1 MSEGFDLPN
10 HRIHAAFM
18 KGTPSM
24 AAEAPPSTTMR
35 VTFAWASYVIHSA
48 LPFGS
53 VPLRADRKRSM
64 RTVSSY
70 PFRRNPSQ

>member
-10 HRIHAAFM
+10 HRLHAAFM

-24 AAEAPPSTTMR
+24 GAEAPPSTTMR

-53 VPLRADRKRSM
+53 VPLS
-64 RTVSSY
+64 
-70 PFRRNPSQ
+70 